1 MIGKSCEGSNED
13 FRNDSGIAVA
23 TINPRPRPDWIALS
37 SPSPCEA
44 PAWTGESGG
53 DFPLSPPGVVVIRG
67 NDTIWRKENRT
78 GTYRMESTHS
88 ISMEGSASMAITEL
102 LRFMLLV
109 CVVLAA
115 APVHVMV

>member
-1 MIGKSCEGSNED
+1 VLADRRSNEG
-13 FRNDSGIAVA
+13 FWNDSGITVA

-67 NDTIWRKENRT
+67 NDTIWWNEDRT
-78 GTYRMESTHS
+78 GAYRMEHTRGT
-88 ISMEGSASMAITEL
+88 SMEVSISMAITML
-102 LRFMLLV
+102 LRCILLV
-109 CVVLAA
+109 CGVVVA
-115 APVHVMV
+115 APVRMMV